1 MRLPDAAGRRA
12 GRLAGAGR
20 VIAGW
25 IGGVVAVA
33 FLASLPAW
41 LPPLVVRLR
50 TWIFTRING
59 DAALLLPNEAL
70 GAAAF
75 RELYA
80 NSSLGGRSAG
90 AALSDLFWYWLAP
103 GPEMHQE
110 HLENGPRYQ
119 AIAQLSRR
127 ILAVPRRDIEA
138 LVDRC
143 YDGTASLHAGESR
156 FVRLRDVLMPFWASF
171 WHEIVFREPCSPAQ
185 RALIVGHA
193 NDVIT
198 ALKCCGLR
206 HMDRRDALTRSLLAR
221 LERGELPH
229 DFPPGFT
236 RDEQAFYLQGMFFNT
251 AIVQM
256 SEAMSHV
263 FFTLARH
270 PQTQERMSSSPGD
283 RRLYDHAID
292 EVLRLYPLFGIAHRI
307 ATGPIE
313 AGGKTLPAG
322 SVVCF
327 NYQDF
332 HRLGFAESA
341 EFRPERWEQC
351 KGRESNFIPFGVT
364 ENRPCP
370 AQGIALIAMHRLT
383 ERWLRDYR
391 FASTA
396 EHTRS
401 MPNRGPCLVAPRL
414 RPRRAGERAQLAW
427 MRVRDRWETVFRS
440 IAQLVFG
447 VIMIREA
454 RRLRLCERHF
464 AAHPHHAER

>member
-1 MRLPDAAGRRA
+1 MISL
-12 GRLAGAGR
+12 
-20 VIAGW
+20 W
-25 IGGVVAVA
+25 IGGGVGLAL
-33 FLASLPAW
+33 LASLPWW
-41 LPPLVVRLR
+41 LPPRVVQLR

-59 DAALLLPNEAL
+59 DAALLLPNESL

-80 NSSLGGRSAG
+80 NSSLGGRSEG

-110 HLENGPRYQ
+110 HLENGPRYRS
-119 AIAQLSRR
+119 IAQLSRR

-143 YDGTASLHAGESR
+143 YETTAALHPPGTK
-156 FVRLRDVLMPFWASF
+156 FIRLRDVVMPFWACF
-171 WHEIVFREPCSPAQ
+171 WHEIVFREVCPPAQ
-185 RALIVGHA
+185 RELIVGHA

-206 HMDRRDALTRSLLAR
+206 HMDRRDALTRSLLDR
-221 LERGELPH
+221 IERGSLPH
-229 DFPPGFT
+229 EFPPGFT
-236 RDEQAFYLQGMFFNT
+236 LAEQAFYLQGMFFNT
-251 AIVQM
+251 AVVQM

-263 FFTLARH
+263 FLTLAQHRE
-270 PQTQERMSSSPGD
+270 TQERMSSSPEN

-292 EVLRLYPLFGIAHRI
+292 EILRLYPLFGIAHRI
-307 ATGPIE
+307 STSPID
-313 AGGKTLPAG
+313 AGGKQIPAG

-327 NYQDF
+327 NYSEF
-332 HRLGFAESA
+332 HQLGFADA
-341 EFRPERWEQC
+341 GEFRPERWEHC
-351 KGRESNFIPFGVT
+351 KAKDANFIPFGVT

-391 FASTA
+391 FASSA

-401 MPNRGPCLVAPRL
+401 MPNRGPCFIAPRRIL
-414 RPRRAGERAQLAW
+414 PRLGERAWLAGMW
-427 MRVRDRWETVFRS
+427 VRDRWETVFRS

-447 VIMIREA
+447 VMMIREA

-464 AAHPHHAER
+464 AAHPSHAER

>member
-1 MRLPDAAGRRA
+1 VSGAWLG
-12 GRLAGAGR
+12 GLLGLA
-20 VIAGW
+20 VF
-25 IGGVVAVA
+25 V
-33 FLASLPAW
+33 SLPWW

-59 DAALLLPNEAL
+59 DAALLLPNETL
-70 GAAAF
+70 GAQAF

-110 HLENGPRYQ
+110 HLENGPRYD
-119 AIAQLSRR
+119 AIAQFSRR

-143 YDGTASLHAGESR
+143 YDAASSLHVSATK

-171 WHEIVFREPCSPAQ
+171 WHEVVFRESCPAAQ
-185 RALIVGHA
+185 RDLIAGHA

-206 HMDRRDALTRSLLAR
+206 HMDRRDALTRSLLER
-221 LERGELPH
+221 VERGGVPH
-229 DFPPGFT
+229 EFPPGFT
-236 RDEQAFYLQGMFFNT
+236 HSEQAFYLQGMFFNT
-251 AIVQM
+251 AVVQM

-270 PQTQERMSSSPGD
+270 RETQESMSSSPEN

-292 EVLRLYPLFGIAHRI
+292 EILRLFPLFGIAHRI
-307 ATGPIE
+307 STKPIDV
-313 AGGKTLPAG
+313 GGRMIPAG

-327 NYQDF
+327 NYSDYQQ
-332 HRLGFAESA
+332 LGFTDAR
-341 EFRPERWEQC
+341 EFLPERWANC
-351 KGRESNFIPFGVT
+351 KGRETNFIPFGVT

-383 ERWLRDYR
+383 QRWLGDYR
-391 FASTA
+391 FASAA

-401 MPNRGPCLVAPRL
+401 MPNRGPCFIAPRR
-414 RPRRAGERAQLAW
+414 RPPRAAERAWLAGMW
-427 MRVRDRWETVFRS
+427 VRDRWETVFRS
-440 IAQLVFG
+440 IAQLVYG

-464 AAHPHHAER
+464 AAHPSHAER

>member
-1 MRLPDAAGRRA
+1 MSRTPTCWCHVSD
-12 GRLAGAGR
+12 
-20 VIAGW
+20 GW
-25 IGGVVAVA
+25 IGIGLGLAL
-33 FLASLPAW
+33 LASLPWW

-50 TWIFTRING
+50 NWIFTRING
-59 DAALLLPNEAL
+59 DATLLLPNDAL
-70 GAAAF
+70 GAQAF

-143 YDGTASLHAGESR
+143 YESTGSLHPTGAK
-156 FVRLRDVLMPFWASF
+156 FVRLRDVLMPFWAGF
-171 WHEIVFREPCSPAQ
+171 WHEIVFREACSAAQ
-185 RALIVGHA
+185 RELIVGHA

-206 HMDRRDALTRSLLAR
+206 HMDKRDALTRSLLERLAR
-221 LERGELPH
+221 GVFPH
-229 DFPPGFT
+229 EFPPGFSL
-236 RDEQAFYLQGMFFNT
+236 REQAFYLQGTFFNT

-256 SEAMSHV
+256 SEATSHV
-263 FFTLARH
+263 FLTLAQHRE
-270 PQTQERMSSSPGD
+270 TQERMSAAPGS
-283 RRLYDHAID
+283 RRLQTHVID

-307 ATGPIE
+307 ATAPID
-313 AGGKTLPAG
+313 AGGRRIPAG

-327 NYQDF
+327 DYSAF
-332 HRLGFAESA
+332 HNQGFEDAR
-341 EFRPERWEQC
+341 EFRPERWEHC
-351 KGRESNFIPFGVT
+351 NAKESNFVPFGVI

-370 AQGIALIAMHRLT
+370 AQGIALIAMHRFT
-383 ERWLRDYR
+383 ERWLHDYR

-401 MPNRGPCLVAPRL
+401 MPNRGPCLVTPRAL
-414 RPRRAGERAQLAW
+414 MRRAGERGWLTL

-440 IAQLVFG
+440 VAQLVFG
-447 VIMIREA
+447 VIMVLDA

-464 AAHPHHAER
+464 AANPSHVER